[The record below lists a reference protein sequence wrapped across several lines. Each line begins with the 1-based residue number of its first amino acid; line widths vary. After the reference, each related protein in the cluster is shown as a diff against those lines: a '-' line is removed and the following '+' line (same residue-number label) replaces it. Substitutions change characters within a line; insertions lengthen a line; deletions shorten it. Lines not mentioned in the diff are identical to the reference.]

1 MWIPLQTTNNC
12 VNIPSPLYYAMCE
25 FNDRCFD
32 QPNYPFKEPKRIG
45 LMTVDEVK
53 LLAEATVKWIDAQ
66 RTLINDD
73 VDKISEDQT
82 WCGPKTKVELEV

>member
-1 MWIPLQTTNNC
+1 
-12 VNIPSPLYYAMCE
+12 
-25 FNDRCFD
+25 
-32 QPNYPFKEPKRIG
+32 
-45 LMTVDEVK
+45 MTVDEVK
-53 LLAEATVKWIDAQ
+53 LLAEATVKWMDAQ